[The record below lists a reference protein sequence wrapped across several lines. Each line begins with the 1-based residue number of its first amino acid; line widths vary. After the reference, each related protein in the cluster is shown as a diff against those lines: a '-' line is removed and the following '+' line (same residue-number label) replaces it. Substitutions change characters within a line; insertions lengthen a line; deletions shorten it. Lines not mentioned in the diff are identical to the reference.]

1 MPLTAL
7 SLNTLRAFEA
17 ASRHLNFT
25 RAADE
30 LCVTPAA
37 VSHQVKALEDHIGKR
52 LFHRHARGLELTD
65 EGALLAPTVEEAFL
79 RMQSLLQVLRQGGP
93 QQVLH
98 VGVVGTFALGCLLPR
113 LADFRARHPQI
124 DLRLRTHNNKVDLTA
139 EGLDL
144 AIRFGEGAWR
154 NTHATLLI
162 RAPLS
167 PLCSPADAAGLRQPA
182 DLKKLTLLR
191 SYREQDWPAWLRAAG
206 LPPLAPRGPTFDSSA
221 LMVQAAQAGEGV
233 ALAPP
238 SMFRH
243 ELQQGRL
250 VQPFALEADVG
261 GYWLCRQP
269 ARAATPAMAA
279 FGAWLSGQLEPLVS
293 GADRA
298 RPASAAA

>member
-1 MPLTAL
+1 MPLTAF

-17 ASRHLNFT
+17 AARHLNFT

-37 VSHQVKALEDHIGKR
+37 VGHQVKALEDHVGKP

-79 RMQSLLQVLRQGGP
+79 RIDGLVQALRQGGP
-93 QQVLH
+93 QQVLS
-98 VGVVGTFALGCLLPR
+98 VGVVGTFALGYLLPR
-113 LADFRARHPQI
+113 VADFRARHPQI
-124 DLRLRTHNNKVDLTA
+124 ELRLRTHNNKVDLAA

-154 NTHATLLI
+154 NSQATLLL

-167 PLCSPADAAGLRQPA
+167 PLCSATDAARLQQPD

-206 LPPLAPRGPTFDSSA
+206 LPPLALRGPVFDSST
-221 LMVQAAQAGEGV
+221 LMVQAALAGEGV

-238 SMFRH
+238 SMFRR

-250 VQPFALEADVG
+250 HQPFAQEVDVG
-261 GYWLCRQP
+261 GYWLCRPP
-269 ARAATPAMAA
+269 ARTATPAMAA
-279 FGAWLSGQLEPLVS
+279 FGNWLMEQVGPA
-293 GADRA
+293 GARA
-298 RPASAAA
+298 D